1 MNERGRVLDFR
12 PKKEN
17 GDPSPEKKEES
28 KAVEIVRFDSPESIV
43 LVRCVLRGGIVN
55 LEKNEKE
62 EGSQNIIDDL
72 EKNGVPDPTDPFK
85 KLFPKDGER
94 FLQALLSHY
103 RTVYLGARRAHQNN

>member
-17 GDPSPEKKEES
+17 GDPAPEKEGL

-43 LVRCVLRGGIVN
+43 LVRCVLRDGIVN

-62 EGSQNIIDDL
+62 GGSQNIIDDL
-72 EKNGVPDPTDPFK
+72 EKNGVPDPTDPLI
-85 KLFPKDGER
+85 KLFPKDGES
-94 FLQALLSHY
+94 FLHALFSHY
-103 RTVYLGARRAHQNN
+103 RTVYLGVRKARQNN